1 VALAVALPDKTDF
14 LVVQAGA
21 ADKTEPLLAVQ
32 VQPGKEI
39 PAEMVATM
47 QMAGNAVAVAV
58 AQVQLVR
65 LVLAVFK
72 VLQVVTV

>member
-14 LVVQAGA
+14 LVVQEAEEG
-21 ADKTEPLLAVQ
+21 KTEPLLAVQ

-39 PAEMVATM
+39 LAVTAAMTQMVDSAEVA
-47 QMAGNAVAVAV
+47 AV

-72 VLQVVTV
+72 VLQAVTV